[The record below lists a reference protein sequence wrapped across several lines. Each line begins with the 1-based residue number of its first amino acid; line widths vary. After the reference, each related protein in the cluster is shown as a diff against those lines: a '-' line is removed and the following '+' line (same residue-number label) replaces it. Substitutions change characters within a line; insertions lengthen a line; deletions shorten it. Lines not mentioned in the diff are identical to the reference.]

1 MRASLL
7 ILVGLAA
14 AACGVII
21 APAAIANAESAAVT
35 IGQLEAQGFD
45 VKVNRIGSAPLSQCV
60 VTDVR
65 NPHEQTELVRVIGR
79 GDDRDLI
86 PVVVRRTISVTL
98 DCSR

>member
-35 IGQLEAQGFD
+35 IGQLEAQG
-45 VKVNRIGSAPLSQCV
+45 LM
-60 VTDVR
+60 
-65 NPHEQTELVRVIGR
+65 
-79 GDDRDLI
+79 
-86 PVVVRRTISVTL
+86 
-98 DCSR
+98 